1 MKKLICTEP
10 HVAKIA
16 EYEDRPLG
24 SDEVRVKVDFA
35 SPKHGTEMADFAG
48 KTPFIDGKFDA
59 EWQIFVER
67 GKDEP
72 RGIIYGDLP
81 LGNMFVGHIIEC
93 GEDVKEF
100 KVGDRVSSYG
110 PIKET
115 QIVKAVNNYKLRKM
129 KETDSALNAVCYD
142 PAQFALGAI
151 RDGNV
156 RPGDDVAV
164 FGLGAIGLIGVQIA
178 AKLGARVIAFD
189 PIERRREVALKCG
202 AYAAFDSTKVDAG
215 LKIKELTN
223 KRGADVIFESSGNVY
238 ALQSAFKG
246 LAYGGTIAYGAF
258 AKPFPAGLWLGEEAH
273 FNNAKV
279 VFTRACSEPNPDY
292 PRWNRKR
299 IEDVCWDML
308 MNGYLDCSDI
318 IYPIVDFAQSD
329 KAFCHYVDQH
339 PEESIKLG
347 VTFNKENY

>member
-1 MKKLICTEP
+1 MKKLVCTEP
-10 HVAKIA
+10 HVAVLKD
-16 EYEDRPLG
+16 YEDRVINP
-24 SDEVRVKVDFA
+24 DEVRVKVNFA

-48 KTPFIDGKFDA
+48 KTPFIDGKFDP
-59 EWQIFVER
+59 EWQVFMER

-72 RGIIYGDLP
+72 RGVIYGDMP

-93 GEDVKEF
+93 GKDVTQF
-100 KVGDRVSSYG
+100 KVGDRVCSYG

-115 QIVKAVNNYKLRKM
+115 EIVKAVNNYKLRKM

-156 RPGDDVAV
+156 RPGDNVAV

-178 AKLGARVIAFD
+178 SKLGARVIAFD
-189 PIERRREVALKCG
+189 PIERRRDVALKLG
-202 AYAAFDSTKVDAG
+202 AIAAFDSTNVDAG
-215 LKIKELTN
+215 MKIKELTD
-223 KRGADVIFESSGNVY
+223 KRGADVIFESSGSMY
-238 ALQSAFKG
+238 ALQAAFKG
-246 LAYGGTIAYGAF
+246 LAYGGTISYGAF

-292 PRWNRKR
+292 PRWNRHR

-308 MNGYLDCSDI
+308 MSGYLDCSDI
-318 IYPIVDFAQSD
+318 IYPIVNFNSSAE
-329 KAFCHYVDQH
+329 AFCHYVDKC
-339 PEESIKLG
+339 PAESIKLG
-347 VTFNKENY
+347 VTFEKEN